1 VNTRRVT
8 DLDFARL
15 TAKSASPS
23 PSAWED
29 QVLYFLLVDRFSD
42 GQESGIRDLTG
53 RPVPGGSTP
62 GYQPVDNGNAV
73 TTDADAERWRR
84 AGTSWVGGTLSA
96 IRGKLGYLS
105 RLGVTALWISP
116 VLRQSA
122 TPPGWATNYHGY
134 ATQDFLSVEPRFGTD
149 EDLRALVA
157 EAHEAGLLVILDVVL
172 NHAGDVF
179 AYDLSDPG
187 RYPSRDQSAPAGTVD
202 PRWDGREY
210 PVAGWR
216 DGSGGLAPFTPAAAD
231 ALWPDGAVFPAEL
244 HPPET
249 FTRRGRIEDWDGR
262 PETTQGDFFGLKDV
276 AHGSGEPD
284 DYRPSAAL
292 TALTRAYCW
301 WIARADLDG
310 FRVDTVKHM
319 DHGATRYFTSAV
331 HEFAQ
336 SIGKDR
342 FFLVGEITG
351 SRSYAVETMQ
361 LTGLDAALGLAD
373 VQYLLDATATGR
385 ADPATYFDLFR
396 NSALIGKD
404 SHTWLRNTVVTSY
417 DDHDQV
423 RKGDEK
429 ARFGADPD
437 GPALAQALLALNV
450 TTLGIPCIYYG
461 SEQALDGRGGGA
473 AGDRYIRE
481 AMFGG
486 EFGAFRSRGRHV
498 FDEDHPLYR
507 TLAELL
513 KLRRREPALRRG
525 RQYLREISG
534 DGVHFGLPTGF
545 GNRLRGLVGWSRI
558 LADHELL
565 CAINTDPTDTR
576 TAWITI
582 DAGLHRPGDKLT
594 CLHQTGQ
601 GPHAALEV
609 EERNGCAIQVS
620 LPAGGFAVYGRV
632 S

>member
-1 VNTRRVT
+1 MNTRRVA
-8 DLDFARL
+8 DLDFSQL
-15 TAKSASPS
+15 TATPSSPS

-42 GQESGIRDLTG
+42 GHEAGVRDRIGLD
-53 RPVPGGSTP
+53 VAGGTTP
-62 GYQPVDNGNAV
+62 RYQPPDNGNAI
-73 TTDADAERWRR
+73 TNDADAERWRQ
-84 AGTSWVGGTLSA
+84 AGTSWAGGTLSG

-116 VLRQSA
+116 VLRQAA
-122 TPPGWATNYHGY
+122 TPPGAATNYHGY
-134 ATQDFLSVEPRFGTD
+134 ATQNFLAVEPHFGTD

-157 EAHEAGLLVILDVVL
+157 EAHDAGLLVILDVVL

-179 AYDLSDPG
+179 AYDP
-187 RYPSRDQSAPAGTVD
+187 PE
-202 PRWDGREY
+202 PRWDGREH

-216 DGSGGLAPFTPAAAD
+216 DGRGGIAPFTPAAAD

-249 FTRRGRIEDWDGR
+249 FTRGGQITNWDAR
-262 PETTQGDFFGLKDV
+262 PETTQGDFFGLKDI
-276 AHGSGEPD
+276 AHGAGAVD

-292 TALTRAYCW
+292 AALTRAYCW
-301 WIARADLDG
+301 WIAYADLDG

-319 DHGATRYFTSAV
+319 EHGATRYFTSV
-331 HEFAQ
+331 IHEFAQ

-351 SRSYAVETMQ
+351 SRSEAVDTME

-373 VQYLLDATATGR
+373 VQELLDATATGHR
-385 ADPATYFDLFR
+385 DPAGYFGLFR
-396 NSALIGKD
+396 NSAQIGKD
-404 SHTWLRNTVVTSY
+404 THTWLRNTVVTSY

-423 RKGDEK
+423 RKGEQK
-429 ARFGADPD
+429 ARFCADPD
-437 GPALAQALLALNV
+437 GPALALAALALNA
-450 TTLGIPCIYYG
+450 TTLGIPCVYYG
-461 SEQALDGRGGGA
+461 SEQALDGRGGPP

-507 TLAELL
+507 ALAELL
-513 KLRRREPALRRG
+513 NLRKREPALRRG

-534 DGVHFGLPTGF
+534 DGVHFGFPTGY
-545 GNRLRGLVGWSRI
+545 GNPLRGLVAWSRI

-565 CAINTDPTDTR
+565 CAINTDPIATR

-582 DAGLHRPGDKLT
+582 DAGLHRPGDKLL
-594 CLHQTGQ
+594 CLHHAGA
-601 GPHAALEV
+601 GPHNAVQV
-609 EERNGCAIQVS
+609 EARNGCAIEVS
-620 LPAGGFAVYGRV
+620 LPAGGFAVYGRGD
-632 S
+632 